1 MDYPVDH
8 ARTTRQHAGE
18 TLKNT
23 ANVPGLVAVAVAVLA
38 LTAALYELASGDIRI
53 AAVAVILAVFSGLA
67 GLGGLIYEH
76 RRVRRAELQLV
87 AMGSNAPAPPPS
99 S

>member
-23 ANVPGLVAVAVAVLA
+23 ANIPGLIAVVVGVVA
-38 LTAALYELASGDIRI
+38 LASACTSWPR
-53 AAVAVILAVFSGLA
+53 ATYASAWS
-67 GLGGLIYEH
+67 
-76 RRVRRAELQLV
+76 RRFLQP
-87 AMGSNAPAPPPS
+87 APALRAWAG
-99 S
+99 

>member
-1 MDYPVDH
+1 MNYPVDH

-23 ANVPGLVAVAVAVLA
+23 ANIPGLIAVVVGVVALGVGVYELAAGDVRIGLVAA
-38 LTAALYELASGDIRI
+38 
-53 AAVAVILAVFSGLA
+53 ILAAGSGVA
-67 GLGGLIYEH
+67 GLGWLNFAH
-76 RRVRRAELQLV
+76 RRVRQAELQLV
-87 AMGSNAPAPPPS
+87 AMGSKAPAPPPS

>member
-38 LTAALYELASGDIRI
+38 LTVALYELASGDIRI
-53 AAVAVILAVFSGLA
+53 AAVAVVLAVFSGVA
-67 GLGGLIYEH
+67 GLGWLICEH